1 MKRAPSGFDHEK
13 VSFKSLG
20 AKSSSKNILHS
31 RASYFFG
38 HPKKPL
44 IALVPAINRQ
54 KSSQRYFKCDAPV
67 LFVAVIAE

>member
-1 MKRAPSGFDHEK
+1 
-13 VSFKSLG
+13 
-20 AKSSSKNILHS
+20 LHS
-31 RASYFFG
+31 RARCFFG

-44 IALVPAINRQ
+44 IVPVPEINRQ

>member
-31 RASYFFG
+31 RARYFFG

-44 IALVPAINRQ
+44 IVPVPEINRQ